1 LKGSIAF
8 TSIMECVEQSV
19 QRLGGSNPSSI
30 RDLSDVT
37 AIEHD
42 ARTVAQEVLQ
52 RMVSS

>member
-1 LKGSIAF
+1 MFVGRFNGVKETG
-8 TSIMECVEQSV
+8 VEQSV
-19 QRLGGSNPSSI
+19 QRLGGSNPSVI
-30 RDLSDVT
+30 RDLSDVS